1 MSVDV
6 ESVVGGQ
13 DARGAGADLG
23 EAGILQVDA
32 GGRGEEVVANGGLD
46 DLGKG
51 DGERMGP
58 GVARVEEA
66 SEVDLAST
74 GAPGPREDG
83 PDGSLVGALGVE
95 VGGGEVARLEP
106 GEPLCADAVR
116 VGTDEAAAEQLGG
129 GVDASLG
136 VGVERVDGVAYRR
149 A

>member
-46 DLGKG
+46 DFGKG

-74 GAPGPREDG
+74 GAPRPREDG
-83 PDGSLVGALGVE
+83 PDGSLRRSVSELCRKNAG
-95 VGGGEVARLEP
+95 RL
-106 GEPLCADAVR
+106 VSSKHR
-116 VGTDEAAAEQLGG
+116 V
-129 GVDASLG
+129 
-136 VGVERVDGVAYRR
+136 
-149 A
+149 